1 MMSNRLFK
9 IIAIN
14 IIFIWLAVLALL
26 PFIMFVVAS
35 FLQQGDENLFN
46 WHLTV
51 INYTQ
56 LINPIFLHIFWR
68 SLVVSVITTILCLAL
83 GYPFAYI
90 LAQLSE
96 KLRLACLFLIIIP
109 FWTSSLIRSYAII
122 TILKSQGLLN
132 QLLLTLHIIHQPLH
146 ILYTQYASQVGLV
159 YSLLPFM
166 VLPLY
171 ATLEKFDW
179 RLVDAARDLGANRL
193 RAFWQ
198 IVVPISAPGIIAGVM
213 LVLLPA
219 MTLFYIPE
227 ILGGAKSILLGNLIK
242 NQFLEGQNWPLGSSI
257 SIVLTFFM
265 ALLIGVYWKFNK
277 NKKQVLI

>member
-122 TILKSQGLLN
+122 TILKTQGLLN
-132 QLLLTLHIIHQPLH
+132 QLLLSLHLIHQPLH

-159 YSLLPFM
+159 Y
-166 VLPLY
+166 
-171 ATLEKFDW
+171 
-179 RLVDAARDLGANRL
+179 
-193 RAFWQ
+193 
-198 IVVPISAPGIIAGVM
+198 
-213 LVLLPA
+213 
-219 MTLFYIPE
+219 TLFLRFLVELNPSCWE
-227 ILGGAKSILLGNLIK
+227 I
-242 NQFLEGQNWPLGSSI
+242 
-257 SIVLTFFM
+257 
-265 ALLIGVYWKFNK
+265 
-277 NKKQVLI
+277 